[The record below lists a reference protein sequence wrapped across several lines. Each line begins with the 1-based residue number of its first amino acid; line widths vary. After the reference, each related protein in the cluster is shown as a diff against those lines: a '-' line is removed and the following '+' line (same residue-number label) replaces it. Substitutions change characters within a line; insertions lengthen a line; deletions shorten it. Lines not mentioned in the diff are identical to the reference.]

1 MPLAVP
7 LVAVAFV
14 TALLGMAAVY
24 EIWQRARA
32 PRVCRTSVPA
42 GCLPRPDLTAPFIML
57 IVIAFSGLAV
67 SIAIV
72 VWRLRDEGRWRELDA
87 QESDG
92 NTLSG

>member
-1 MPLAVP
+1 
-7 LVAVAFV
+7 
-14 TALLGMAAVY
+14 
-24 EIWQRARA
+24 
-32 PRVCRTSVPA
+32 
-42 GCLPRPDLTAPFIML
+42 ML